1 MRRLTQAALLA
12 FILFATLSHIATVYA
27 ERPTWPWRHLEGNR

>member
-12 FILFATLSHIATVYA
+12 FILLMTAAHMRTVYA
-27 ERPTWPWRHLEGNR
+27 ERPTWPWRHIEGNR